1 MKNAHERFG
10 WLEFDKPLKDTRTR
24 IRVALDRFI
33 GESFEGKGTPG
44 VAHVISVFGSD
55 VDIGSIWAAIA
66 GQELLT
72 VSGPGIEQRRVSLG
86 KDPRVFR
93 GTIAVAG
100 RSRSIRHLMALS
112 AQMADDTDV
121 GRIIVSECDP
131 EFVLYRIS
139 QRLGLPVHPSWAKW
153 FWAMLKQHKRTKP
166 LDGLGYQPIAI
177 AGTKQEFLEWIGDA
191 VKEKVI
197 EIPDEND
204 SIRWKPFRVPQLAC
218 SHHQRGDSARLGRPA
233 GSSTQTPTSSL
244 H

>member
-33 GESFEGKGTPG
+33 GENSEDKEASG

-55 VDIGSIWAAIA
+55 VDIGAIWAAIA

-72 VSGPGIEQRRVSLG
+72 VSGPGLQQRRVSLG

-100 RSRSIRHLMALS
+100 RSRSVRHLMALS

-121 GRIIVSECDP
+121 GRVIVSRGDP

-153 FWAMLKQHKRTKP
+153 FWAVLKQHKRTKP
-166 LDGLGYQPIAI
+166 LDGLGYEPVAV

-204 SIRWKPFRVPQLAC
+204 SIRWKSFK
-218 SHHQRGDSARLGRPA
+218 GRK
-233 GSSTQTPTSSL
+233 TR
-244 H
+244 